1 MTMPM
6 TRNFQ
11 SHILRPI
18 SFACNTNVALI
29 ELKALLKIQ
38 TPGHSGILADL
49 KAWHHTY
56 YVNFPQLTQHQEFQP
71 TTKNCKKID
80 EMIRN
85 GTSELKGQTFGLH
98 VQNYIS

>member
-1 MTMPM
+1 MPM

-49 KAWHHTY
+49 KAWHHTC
-56 YVNFPQLTQHQEFQP
+56 YVNFPQR
-71 TTKNCKKID
+71 TTKNCQKID

>member
-1 MTMPM
+1 M

-71 TTKNCKKID
+71 TTKKCQKI
-80 EMIRN
+80 EMDWN
-85 GTSELKGQTFGLH
+85 GTSELKGQTFGPH